1 MDKDPP
7 AKAGD
12 MGLISG
18 PGRFHMPWSNEA
30 HMPQPRSWCSGVR
43 EPQLSSLCATATE
56 AHVPRACGQ
65 KQEEPKQ

>member
-30 HMPQPRSWCSGVR
+30 HVPQPRSRCSGVLGNFSHFSGFGKLVG
-43 EPQLSSLCATATE
+43 ENVKL
-56 AHVPRACGQ
+56 
-65 KQEEPKQ
+65 